1 MSGPDKPEE
10 KHRTWRAPGLTSGA
24 TTGPVPARPAEDDDD
39 DEEGYGL
46 VEVTAIV
53 PREAWP
59 SRNER
64 RYPVI
69 RVAAGPDLLAFARLY
84 LDTPILVG
92 RGDDATLRL
101 NDSSV
106 SRHHARLELQADGSV
121 MVIDL
126 GSTNGLRI
134 DERAT
139 KRGVIFEGARLEL
152 GTVSLRLDM
161 MTDNEL
167 HHLSKVRTRLL
178 AAENRDP
185 LTGLLTRAYL
195 EDELPRVAATCARS
209 EIPLCCLF
217 FDLDHFKRVNDTF
230 GHAVG
235 DLALETVAQLAL
247 LDCRETD
254 ACLRYGGEEFVV
266 VLQGSSAKDALR
278 AARRLCRA
286 VQGYDWDRSH
296 PGLTVTI
303 SCGVAKRR
311 INEDLGAWIGR
322 ADRAMY
328 TAKRKGRN
336 RALLAVG
343 D

>member
-1 MSGPDKPEE
+1 MTGPDKTAD
-10 KHRTWRAPGLTSGA
+10 KDRSWRAPGLTA
-24 TTGPVPARPAEDDDD
+24 TPATGPIPPQPDEDDD
-39 DEEGYGL
+39 EPGYGL

-69 RVAAGPDLLAFARLY
+69 RVAAGPDLLAFVRLS
-84 LDTPILVG
+84 LGTPVMVG
-92 RGDDATLRL
+92 RGEGSDLRL
-101 NDSSV
+101 NDASV
-106 SRHHARLELQADGSV
+106 SRHHARLELQSDGSV
-121 MVIDL
+121 MATDL
-126 GSTNGLRI
+126 GSTNGMRI
-134 DERAT
+134 DERGT
-139 KRGVIFEGARLEL
+139 QRGVIFEGARLEL

-161 MTDNEL
+161 MTENEL
-167 HHLSKVRTRLL
+167 SHLSKVRTRLL

-217 FDLDHFKRVNDTF
+217 FDLDHFKRINDSF

-235 DLALETVAQLAL
+235 DVTLETVAQLAL

-296 PGLTVTI
+296 PGLKVTI
-303 SCGVAKRR
+303 SCGVAQRR
-311 INEDLGAWIGR
+311 VNEDLGAWIGR

-328 TAKRKGRN
+328 TAKRNGRN